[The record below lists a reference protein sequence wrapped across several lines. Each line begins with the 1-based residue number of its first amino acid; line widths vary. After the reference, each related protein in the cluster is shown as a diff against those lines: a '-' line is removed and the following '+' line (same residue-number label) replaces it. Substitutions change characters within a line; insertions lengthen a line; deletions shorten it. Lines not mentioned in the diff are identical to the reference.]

1 MKILKFTLA
10 SKNLKLLEAKKQKV
24 ISRAAKE
31 VWKNKHGKEFPIDVF
46 QTGSGTSTNM
56 NANEVIANLCYKTS
70 KVKIHPND
78 DVNMSQSS
86 NDVIP
91 TVMNLAYYFDSTKK
105 LMPALDLLIET
116 LEKKAESV
124 KGITKTGRTHLM
136 DAMPVDMSDE
146 LNAWN
151 TQLQCSRE
159 SIEAVLEKLLFLPQ
173 GGTAVGSG
181 INAHKSFSKE
191 FLFLKNQ

>member
-1 MKILKFTLA
+1 
-10 SKNLKLLEAKKQKV
+10 
-24 ISRAAKE
+24 
-31 VWKNKHGKEFPIDVF
+31 
-46 QTGSGTSTNM
+46 M

-105 LMPALDLLIET
+105 LMPALNLLIET

-151 TQLQCSRE
+151 TQLKCSRE
-159 SIEAVLEKLLFLPQ
+159 SISVVLEKLLFLPQ

-181 INAHKSFSKE
+181 INAHRRFSKE
-191 FLFLKNQ
+191 FAKELSKLTGFKTKPSKDFFRNLRAQDLSVQLSGDCLLYTSDAADDA